1 MGASQLIPTA
11 LLWMFV
17 STALPTAQEVPSNTV
32 AGLTMDVWKLDGAL
46 PQWPQLIAGQ
56 SPNLSRVVGDISHI
70 RGPLHCAEGEI
81 SNHFIGELRGWLKVD
96 HAGRYLLRLVGDDGA
111 QIILDGNRLM
121 DSESRPGFVA
131 EGGADLEVGMH
142 ALRIPFY
149 QDEGKFALSLQWAPP
164 GEVGYH
170 AIPADML
177 RTDAGQTFVTSPGI
191 KRHDALGSLR
201 LPGDGRPLTAV
212 HPAYRLDDFRP
223 RGFEPQVGALCP
235 MNDGRLAVAT
245 WDARGAIWILDPAAT
260 TGPAHPPQL
269 FAQGLSEPLGLLE
282 ADDGF
287 IVAQKGEITHV
298 RDRDGDG
305 CADSFDA
312 LAFGWPHS
320 ANYHEFLFNLVQRN
334 NRYWFA
340 TSVPLRGGLTDY
352 LPSTLGDFPVSDGP
366 GSLWSCD
373 LAGGTLSREARGLR
387 TPNGMDQTVDGELF
401 GCDNQGSW
409 LPSSRMNHLH
419 CGGFYGHQERRA
431 GSEIAEPPVVW
442 FPHGEIGNSPSQPVL
457 VVDGPHR
464 GQMYVGDVTYGGIQ
478 RVAVSRI
485 GEIYQGT
492 LFMHSQGLEAGVN
505 RLAWGRAADRSLY
518 VGGVGANGNWNHKG
532 KTFGLQRLTPN
543 WRTDESPDVARSAA
557 FEVVRVDAQPHGILV
572 TLSSPVDRALLDD
585 SAHYEVTAW
594 RYEAREA
601 YGGPKVDPH
610 KVRVTHIESSPD
622 GRQVRLDLDPWRTGE
637 VVSLRLV
644 ELSDR
649 AGRAPWS
656 TESWSTI
663 NAIPSQNLPFSN
675 FVGSPPRPA
684 SAITLFDE
692 MSDKSLSPW
701 KRERGELITP
711 TVAAIG
717 EGDLI
722 TQQSFTDVFLHFE
735 WLSPPGGSVAE
746 GQRNG
751 NGGVKLAQRYEVQIM
766 NTPVAPYPPKI
777 NEAGSIYRQ
786 HAATTNASTGAG
798 TWQSYDIWFT
808 APRWDGLTKISNARM
823 TLVWNGVLVHD
834 DVEVAKQTG
843 MSAAEE
849 PGAHP
854 ILFQA
859 HPTDA
864 QGPVRLRNIWCAD
877 LNALPRAKTLDQ

>member
-1 MGASQLIPTA
+1 MIPAA
-11 LLWMFV
+11 LL
-17 STALPTAQEVPSNTV
+17 SLAIATAFGTTQDVPSNT
-32 AGLTMDVWKLDGAL
+32 APGLTMDVWRLDGAL

-56 SPNLSRVVGDISHI
+56 TPNLSRIVESVSDI
-70 RGPLHCAEGEI
+70 RGPLRCAEGEI
-81 SNHFIGELRGWLKVD
+81 SDHFIGELRGWIKID

-111 QIILDGNRLM
+111 QVIVDGKRLL

-131 EGGADLEVGMH
+131 EGGADLAVGMH
-142 ALRIPFY
+142 SLRIHFY
-149 QDEGKFALSLQWAPP
+149 QDGGKFILSLQWAPP
-164 GEVGYH
+164 GEVGFH
-170 AIPADML
+170 AIPAHVL

-191 KRHDALGSLR
+191 KRHDAFNSMR
-201 LPGDGRPLTAV
+201 APGDGRPLVAV

-223 RGFEPQVGALCP
+223 RQFEPQVGALCA
-235 MNDGRLAVAT
+235 MEDGRLALAT
-245 WDARGAIWILDPAAT
+245 WDSQGAIWILDTDSPTDSAD
-260 TGPAHPPQL
+260 PPHL

-282 ADDGF
+282 GEDGF

-312 LAFGWPHS
+312 LALGWPHS
-320 ANYHEFLFNLVQRN
+320 ANYHEFLFNLVRRQ

-373 LAGGTLSREARGLR
+373 VSGGVVRRDARGLR
-387 TPNGMDQTVDGELF
+387 TPNGMDQGVDGELF

-409 LPSSRMNHLH
+409 LPSSRMNHLRS
-419 CGGFYGHQERRA
+419 GGFFGHQERRA
-431 GSEIAEPPVVW
+431 GSEVADPPVVW

-457 VVDGPHR
+457 VIDGPHR

-478 RVAVSRI
+478 RVAVSRVA
-485 GEIYQGT
+485 GSYQGT

-505 RLAWGRAADRSLY
+505 RLVWGSAGDRSLY

-532 KTFGLQRLTPN
+532 KTFGLQRLIPS
-543 WRTDESPDVARSAA
+543 WASGESPDTARSAA
-557 FEVVRVDAQPHGILV
+557 FELLRVDAQPHGVLV
-572 TLSSPVDRALLDD
+572 TLSAPVDRALLES
-585 SAHYEVTAW
+585 SAHYEIEAW
-594 RYEAREA
+594 RYEPAEA
-601 YGGPKVDPH
+601 YGGPKVDAH
-610 KVRVTHIESSPD
+610 EVRVTHIESSPD
-622 GRQVRLDLDPWRTGE
+622 GRQVRLTLDPWRSGE

-644 ELSDR
+644 NLTDR
-649 AGRAPWS
+649 AGRQPWS

-663 NAIPSQNLPFSN
+663 NAIPLQELPFSN
-675 FVGSPPRPA
+675 FVGSPARPA
-684 SAITLFDE
+684 SAITLFEGVSDE
-692 MSDKSLSPW
+692 SIAPW

-711 TVAAIG
+711 VVDAVG
-717 EGDLI
+717 ESDLI
-722 TQQSFTDVFLHFE
+722 TDQKFTDVFLHVE
-735 WLSPPGGSVAE
+735 WLSPPGGSVAD

-766 NTPVAPYPPKI
+766 NTPVAPHPPKF
-777 NEAGSIYRQ
+777 NEAGSIYRAR
-786 HAATTNASTGAG
+786 AASVNASTGAG

-808 APRWDGLTKISNARM
+808 APRWEGLTKVSSARL

-834 DVEVAKQTG
+834 DVEVTNATG
-843 MSAAEE
+843 MSAAEK

-864 QGPVRLRNIWCAD
+864 QGPVKLRNIWCAD
-877 LNALPRAKTLDQ
+877 LTALPSAGSLGQ